1 MDVKEKSQKVIDE
14 LTDDQI
20 QSVLTAVQE
29 MFYENSKIKTGLNAG
44 ALTLPQFEEGKPTP
58 CSIVQCSSNHAT
70 ST

>member
-29 MFYENSKIKTGLNAG
+29 MFYETSKIKTGLNAG
-44 ALTLPQFEEGKPTP
+44 ALTLPQFEEGKLAP
-58 CSIVQCSSNHAT
+58 
-70 ST
+70 